1 MSAMINFAFEEKLVR
16 VVEKDGEPWFVAKDV
31 CDCLQLS
38 NHRMAMQALDS
49 DEKDVSSTYT
59 LGGQQEMII
68 ISEGGLYTIILR
80 SRQATTPGSLPHRF
94 RRWVTGEVLPQIRK
108 TGSYR
113 QANDTTTMTPQQMD
127 MRLALDMVREARLI
141 HGKQR
146 AARLW
151 ESLPMLPRVPEI
163 PVLQHANHAAGAA
176 CLAHLLAYRIET
188 GESVA
193 ELITL
198 AMESGDG
205 LDMRLRSLGIRPIT
219 VGEPGI
225 AIATNPVL
233 TGGLFHDTRWDKGRH
248 IGALRSLPGV
258 TSFRHIKV
266 QRNATS
272 SSIFIPAELL
282 EEGCD

>member
-1 MSAMINFAFEEKLVR
+1 MEKS
-16 VVEKDGEPWFVAKDV
+16 GEPWFVGKDV
-31 CDCLQLS
+31 CAVLDIIK
-38 NHRMAMQALDS
+38 HHQALDRLDL
-49 DEKDVSSTYT
+49 DERDTCIVGTPSGDQTMIVVSEPGVYRLIFS
-59 LGGQQEMII
+59 
-68 ISEGGLYTIILR
+68 
-80 SRQATTPGSLPHRF
+80 SRKPEAEKF
-94 RRWVTGEVLPQIRK
+94 KRWLAHEVIPQIRK
-108 TGSYR
+108 TGSYKPST
-113 QANDTTTMTPQQMD
+113 ADPVMTPQQMD
-127 MRLALDMVREARLI
+127 IRLALDMVREARLI

-151 ESLPMLPRVPEI
+151 ESMPMLPRVPEI

-198 AMESGDG
+198 AMESGDA
-205 LDMRLRSLGIRPIT
+205 LDMRLRNLGIRPIT

>member
-1 MSAMINFAFEEKLVR
+1 MLVR
-16 VVEKDGEPWFVAKDV
+16 VFDRESVLWFVAADVARALEFKDAR
-31 CDCLQLS
+31 DATRSLPE
-38 NHRMAMQALDS
+38 N
-49 DEKDVSSTYT
+49 EKGPHKVRT
-59 LGGQQEMII
+59 LGGEQTMLCVTEQ
-68 ISEGGLYTIILR
+68 GLYRLIFR
-80 SRQATTPGSLPHRF
+80 SNKEEAKRF
-94 RRWVTGEVLPQIRK
+94 QDFVFYEVLPQIRK

-113 QANDTTTMTPQQMD
+113 PANDDTSMTPQQMD
-127 MRLALDMVREARLI
+127 IRLALDMVREARLI

-163 PVLQHANHAAGAA
+163 PVLQNANHAAGAE

-198 AMESGDG
+198 AMESGDM

-219 VGEPGI
+219 EGEPGI

-258 TSFRHIKV
+258 ISFRHIKV

-272 SSIFIPAELL
+272 SSIFIPSDIFDTD
-282 EEGCD
+282 G

>member
-1 MSAMINFAFEEKLVR
+1 MSAMINFAFEENLVR
-16 VVEKDGEPWFVAKDV
+16 VIDREGEPWFVGKDICV
-31 CDCLQLS
+31 ALGLKNHNDALS
-38 NHRMAMQALDS
+38 DLDS
-49 DEKDVSSTYT
+49 DEKGVANIDPLSKSARGGGAQEVVIVSEPGVYR
-59 LGGQQEMII
+59 LVF
-68 ISEGGLYTIILR
+68 R
-80 SRQATTPGSLPHRF
+80 SRKPEAERF
-94 RRWVTGEVLPQIRK
+94 KRWLAHEVIPQIRK
-108 TGSYR
+108 TGSY
-113 QANDTTTMTPQQMD
+113 QPSNPDPVMTPQQMD
-127 MRLALDMVREARLI
+127 IRLALDMVREARLI

-193 ELITL
+193 ELISL
-198 AMESGDG
+198 AMESGDA

-219 VGEPGI
+219 EGEPGI

-258 TSFRHIKV
+258 ISFRHIKV

-282 EEGCD
+282 EAD